1 MDILCE
7 EVSLMKEKV
16 RAKLAQKDESRGRTA
31 SGYTNS
37 NKHPMGVQV
46 VSKEQLTRLRP
57 ITVASTNSEISK

>member
-16 RAKLAQKDESRGRTA
+16 RAKLTQKDESRGRTA
-31 SGYTNS
+31 SGYTHS

-57 ITVASTNSEISK
+57 ITVASTNSEMSK